1 MRYDPKDTCYPEAW
15 YDAELSAVEGVSK
28 KSGNPMLILSAK
40 IYHGQDCQVV
50 REYYVEGQRSSLT
63 KLAKLSKAIGH
74 NFDCGEITPADI
86 TGKNCKLYI
95 KIHDDPEYG
104 KQNKIS
110 QYAAIS
116 DDVSQAPKP
125 QPGSEEEVPF

>member
-1 MRYDPKDTCYPEAW
+1 MRYDPKSTCFPEAW
-15 YDAELSAVEGVSK
+15 YDAELSAIDGVSK

-40 IYHGQDCQVV
+40 IYHGQDVQVV
-50 REYYVEGQRSSLT
+50 REYFVDGQRSSLT

-74 NFDCGEITPADI
+74 NFESGEITPTDI

-95 KIHDDPEYG
+95 KIHDDPDYG

-110 QYAAIS
+110 QYVAIG
-116 DDVSQAPKP
+116 DDVSEAPKA
-125 QPGSEEEVPF
+125 QAGSEDGIPF